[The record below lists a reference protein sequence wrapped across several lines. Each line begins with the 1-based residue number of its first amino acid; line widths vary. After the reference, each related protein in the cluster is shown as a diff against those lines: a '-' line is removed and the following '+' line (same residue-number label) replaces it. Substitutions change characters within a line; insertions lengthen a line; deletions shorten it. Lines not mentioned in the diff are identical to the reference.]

1 MCPESK
7 RPTIDNGHEV
17 QEKGSN
23 SIKKE
28 TDSKYKSKDK
38 NFSGKDHQ
46 IKRKDKFKSTKSW
59 KRKCSSISSLTSDDS
74 RLEDKSSSSDFSE

>member
-7 RPTIDNGHEV
+7 RPTIDNGQEV

-28 TDSKYKSKDK
+28 TGSKYKRKDK
-38 NFSGKDHQ
+38 NF
-46 IKRKDKFKSTKSW
+46 
-59 KRKCSSISSLTSDDS
+59 
-74 RLEDKSSSSDFSE
+74 